1 MAVAN
6 ANAAAAAAVNAN
18 AVAMSV
24 ANAALATTM
33 MNNDANLMNRGANGS
48 VIRAMMKRDREIYT
62 PTPPTSPDGATGLG
76 GSYGTGGAGNEGSIT
91 LHPVS
96 ERAGG
101 DPYPG
106 HGATYGAMSSLMVL
120 VPPLPLVLVLEL
132 PCCVTKG
139 ITSAYPQP
147 PQPHSHSHPHSSGS
161 EGHREAGNPSSS
173 YPSPLSHS
181 GTGAGGN
188 GVNGT
193 SGTTGS
199 THPGIHRSNSYA
211 SHHSSTHDSPYHS
224 AVNINSG
231 SHTLPPGSASES
243 PTEFGIHHSI
253 VGPFPQWLTSKYP
266 FNVQSRPDHQAQQT
280 HCSTST
286 STSSSTHHP
295 HVRMVCLGDC
305 LRATSHVF
313 MDSTPSNDELGFD
326 VMPDPSNIAD
336 GWTVEQH
343 DDPHILLQA
352 RSPDLT
358 DPSLS
363 PPIPY
368 FGAKLDTSIL
378 HPLLPY
384 PSSPRV
390 ALDSIK
396 ALQKNDRETKPRTR
410 IDSEKEREKKKWT
423 IGLGK
428 DSKDKE
434 KQGQGNI
441 ERLARVVSTGFDLI
455 HLMPPAPHLASLTEY
470 LRQPSLAVLHESTMK
485 LMALDSLVGFQTPS
499 HPIWKSGWGNMQIT
513 CTATAAL
520 LTSFVP
526 HWDCTIPS

>member
-1 MAVAN
+1 
-6 ANAAAAAAVNAN
+6 
-18 AVAMSV
+18 
-24 ANAALATTM
+24 

-48 VIRAMMKRDREIYT
+48 VIRATTKRDREIYT
-62 PTPPTSPDGATGLG
+62 PTPPASPDGATGLG
-76 GSYGTGGAGNEGSIT
+76 GSYGTGGAGNGGSIT
-91 LHPVS
+91 LHLVS

-106 HGATYGAMSSLMVL
+106 HGATYGGYGVPMSNGKGMNGYGIYGGQTEGPVVL
-120 VPPLPLVLVLEL
+120 FSP
-132 PCCVTKG
+132 TD
-139 ITSAYPQP
+139 YPQP

-193 SGTTGS
+193 SGTTGGA
-199 THPGIHRSNSYA
+199 HPGIHHSNSYA
-211 SHHSSTHDSPYHS
+211 SHHLSTHDSPYHS

-243 PTEFGIHHSI
+243 PTE
-253 VGPFPQWLTSKYP
+253 VRT
-266 FNVQSRPDHQAQQT
+266 QT
-280 HCSTST
+280 HSAGYPDSLAYAIP
-286 STSSSTHHP
+286 SSGHSHSSSLASIP
-295 HVRMVCLGDC
+295 SMSSLG
-305 LRATSHVF
+305 RIIKPSRRNPFGYAATVPPPPPLPPRLIIP
-313 MDSTPSNDELGFD
+313 MCECAT
-326 VMPDPSNIAD
+326 AD

-343 DDPHILLQA
+343 DDPHILPQA

-384 PSSPRV
+384 PSSPPHV

-396 ALQKNDRETKPRTR
+396 ALQKNDRETKPRAS
-410 IDSEKEREKKKWT
+410 IDSEKECEKKKWT

-434 KQGQGNI
+434 KQGRGIRPPHIFPPTQ
-441 ERLARVVSTGFDLI
+441 
-455 HLMPPAPHLASLTEY
+455 LMPPAPRLASLTEY

-513 CTATAAL
+513 RTATAAP